1 MDLRKTI
8 IPKSDQLNADDLISG
23 SRTIKIRDVKEG
35 DSEQQPVSIY
45 FDGDDN
51 KPYKPCLSMRRLLVQ
66 VWGHEGKSYVGK
78 SMTLF
83 LDSAVKWAGVEVGGI
98 RISHVSDITEPK
110 DVLLTVAK
118 GKRRPYTVQPLIVA
132 KKTLTDARFQKAL
145 EALEEGKTT
154 VEKLKEYDLTEEQ
167 LKQINK

>member
-8 IPKSDQLNADDLISG
+8 IPKSDQLNADDLIAG

-66 VWGHEGKSYVGK
+66 VWGHEGKSYIGK

-83 LDSAVKWAGVEVGGI
+83 LDPSVKWAGVEVGGI
-98 RISHVSDITEPK
+98 RISHVSDITEPT
-110 DVLLTVAK
+110 DVLLTVSK
-118 GKRRPYTVQPLIVA
+118 GKRRPYTVQPLVVA

-154 VEKLKEYDLTEEQ
+154 VEKIKEYDLTEEQ
-167 LKQINK
+167 LTQLNK

>member
-8 IPKSDQLNADDLISG
+8 IPKSDQLNADDLIAG
-23 SRTIKIRDVKEG
+23 PRTIKIIDVKEG

-66 VWGHEGKSYVGK
+66 VWGHEGKSYIGK

-83 LDSAVKWAGVEVGGI
+83 LDPSVKWAGVEVGGI
-98 RISHVSDITEPK
+98 RISHVSDITEPT
-110 DVLLTVAK
+110 DVLLTVSK
-118 GKRRPYTVQPLIVA
+118 GKRRPYTVQPLIIA

-145 EALEEGKTT
+145 EALEDGKTT
-154 VEKLKEYDLTEEQ
+154 VEKLMEYDLTEEQ
-167 LKQINK
+167 LKQLGL

>member
-1 MDLRKTI
+1 MDLRSTI
-8 IPKSDQLNADDLISG
+8 IPKSDQQNADSLIAG
-23 SRTIKIRDVKEG
+23 PRTIKIRDVKEG

-66 VWGHEGKSYVGK
+66 VWGHEGKSYIGK

-83 LDSAVKWAGVEVGGI
+83 LEPSVKWAGVEVGGI
-98 RISHVSDITEPK
+98 RISHVSDIDAPK

-118 GKRRPYTVQPLIVA
+118 GKRRPFTVQPLIVA
-132 KKTLTDARFQKAL
+132 KKTLTDARFKKAL

-154 VEKLKEYDLTEEQ
+154 IEKLMEYDLTEEQ
-167 LKQINK
+167 LIQLNK

>member
-1 MDLRKTI
+1 MDLRNTI
-8 IPKSDQLNADDLISG
+8 ISKSDQLNAIDLIAG
-23 SRTIKIRDVKEG
+23 NRTIKIRDVKEG

-66 VWGHEGKSYVGK
+66 VWGHEGKSYIGK

-83 LDSAVKWAGVEVGGI
+83 LDPAVKWAGVEVGGI
-98 RISHVSDITEPK
+98 RISHVSDIDAPK

-118 GKRRPYTVQPLIVA
+118 GKRRPFTVQPLIVA

-154 VEKLKEYDLTEEQ
+154 VEKLMEYDLTDEQ
-167 LKQINK
+167 LKQIQS

>member
-8 IPKSDQLNADDLISG
+8 IPKSDQLNADDLITG
-23 SRTIKIRDVKEG
+23 PRTIKIRDVREG
-35 DSEQQPVSIY
+35 SSDQPVHIY

-83 LDSAVKWAGVEVGGI
+83 LDPSVKWAGVEVGGI
-98 RISHVSDITEPK
+98 RISHVSDITEPT
-110 DVLLTVAK
+110 DVLLTVSK

-154 VEKLKEYDLTEEQ
+154 VDKLMEYDLTEEQ
-167 LKQINK
+167 LKQLNK

>member
-8 IPKSDQLNADDLISG
+8 IPNSNQVNADDLITG
-23 SRTIKIRDVKEG
+23 PRTIKIREVKEG

-78 SMTLF
+78 SMTIF
-83 LDSAVKWAGVEVGGI
+83 LEPSVKWAGVEVGGI
-98 RISHVSDITEPK
+98 RISHVSNIDKPK

-118 GKRRPYTVQPLIVA
+118 GKRRPYTVQPLILA
-132 KKTLTDARFQKAL
+132 KKVKPKMSDEQLTEGLKAL
-145 EALEEGKTT
+145 K
-154 VEKLKEYDLTEEQ
+154 EKQ
-167 LKQINK
+167 LN

>member
-23 SRTIKIRDVKEG
+23 SRTIKIREVKEG

-51 KPYKPCLSMRRLLVQ
+51 KPYKPCLSMRRVLVD
-66 VWGHEGKSYVGK
+66 VWGYEGKTYVGK

-83 LDSAVKWAGVEVGGI
+83 FDGEVKWGNDKAGGI
-98 RISHVSDITEPK
+98 RISHVSDITEPRTI
-110 DVLLTVAK
+110 LLTVSRA
-118 GKRRPYTVQPLIVA
+118 KRRPYTVQPLIVA

-167 LKQINK
+167 LKQIQ